1 MMNSF
6 KLSELSENTLVGRDI
21 GKQTREK
28 IKMLIQK
35 YTNIIIDMEN
45 KSSISPSFLDEA
57 IVMLVIEYG
66 KVDFN
71 KYVKLININIGIKSL
86 MNTIL
91 HDKVKRAKQI

>member
-6 KLSELSENTLVGRDI
+6 KLSELSVNTLVGRDI
-21 GKQTREK
+21 GKQTRDK
-28 IKMLIQK
+28 IKTLIQQHSD
-35 YTNIIIDMEN
+35 IIIDMEN

-57 IVMLVIEYG
+57 IVMLVVEYG
-66 KVDFN
+66 KVDFG

-91 HDKVKRAKQI
+91 HDKVKRARQI

>member
-21 GKQTREK
+21 GKQTRNK
-28 IKMLIQK
+28 IKILIQK
-35 YTNIIIDMEN
+35 HTSIIIDMEN

-66 KVDFN
+66 KVNFN

-91 HDKVKRAKQI
+91 HDKSKRIK